1 MPQESLQQQSEWQQ
15 TDGMQIATKQEGGQ
29 ALVTD
34 QLREAVAD
42 KAEQQQHC
50 NVSVSTATQQQPQVA
65 QLQSRHRFEE
75 AASDSDSEF
84 LTAGYAHA
92 PAQSPEGASPITEQA
107 VKQQQGNRRLKRA
120 GGQPVTAAQADL
132 SSQEGQAVAAE
143 PAAQPVKSKKRQR
156 IQAVQLKDD
165 VDAKIDPSLPRVK
178 ARSVY
183 NIPLSICCCIIDCC
197 RYFFL
202 KLIYRDGVLAD

>member
-15 TDGMQIATKQEGGQ
+15 TDEMQIATKHEGGQ

-42 KAEQQQHC
+42 KAKQQQHC
-50 NVSVSTATQQQPQVA
+50 NVSVSTAAQQQPQVA
-65 QLQSRHRFEE
+65 QLQSRRRFEE

-84 LTAGYAHA
+84 LTAGYMYAHA

-120 GGQPVTAAQADL
+120 GG
-132 SSQEGQAVAAE
+132 
-143 PAAQPVKSKKRQR
+143 
-156 IQAVQLKDD
+156 
-165 VDAKIDPSLPRVK
+165 
-178 ARSVY
+178 
-183 NIPLSICCCIIDCC
+183 
-197 RYFFL
+197 
-202 KLIYRDGVLAD
+202 